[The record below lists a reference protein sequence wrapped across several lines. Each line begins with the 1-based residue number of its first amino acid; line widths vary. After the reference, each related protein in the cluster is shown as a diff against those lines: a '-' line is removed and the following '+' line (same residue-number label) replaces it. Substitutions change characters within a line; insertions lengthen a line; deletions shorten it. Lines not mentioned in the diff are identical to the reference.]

1 MNQFQVQRH
10 DMNYSH
16 RARFV
21 DNDWNFFLGSLV
33 DIFHLPIHL
42 VMTTKFIQII
52 FCFWTHLSGLNAS
65 YRRCKDQ
72 HKNLEIELQCL
83 FCRKREISISCKP
96 FRILLKVGIVET
108 KGRQS
113 MHNAHSFIWNIFF
126 KKIVASLPNMLHPC
140 WASWYWARNPFVD
153 QIGGNRNPD
162 HKA

>member
-1 MNQFQVQRH
+1 MNKFQVHRH

-16 RARFV
+16 RTCFV

-42 VMTTKFIQII
+42 VMTTKLIQII
-52 FCFWTHLSGLNAS
+52 FCLWTHLSGLNAS
-65 YRRCKDQ
+65 YWRCKGQ

-113 MHNAHSFIWNIFF
+113 MHIPLCEIFF
-126 KKIVASLPNMLHPC
+126 QNILNHGFPTKYVASML
-140 WASWYWARNPFVD
+140 SIFVL
-153 QIGGNRNPD
+153 GEKSVRWWNWWKSKPRS
-162 HKA
+162 